1 LPKKRRQQPPSR
13 LPQTSDDIDF
23 DLLPDLIGCHLRRA
37 ELTVFSEYGRKT
49 SGLQTTPGQFG
60 VLTLIGANPG
70 LTQSALATAVG
81 IERSTMVAVI
91 NRLEERGLVERRPS
105 KVDRRS
111 YALVLSGPG
120 RKLLDRLKVLVRE
133 HERSLF
139 AGFSDDERATLMS
152 YLLRIWRPAGR
163 LPPTP

>member
-13 LPQTSDDIDF
+13 LLQTSDDIDF
-23 DLLPDLIGCHLRRA
+23 DLLPDLIGYHLRRA

-49 SGLQTTPGQFG
+49 AGLQTTPGQFG
-60 VLTLIGANPG
+60 VLTLIGANAG
-70 LTQSALATAVG
+70 LTQSALAAAVG

-111 YALVLSGPG
+111 YALVLSGQG

-133 HERSLF
+133 HERLLF
-139 AGFSDDERATLMS
+139 AGFSDNERATLMTF
-152 YLLRIWRPAGR
+152 LKRIWRPTG
-163 LPPTP
+163 